1 MQQHWAWHVL
11 GWHNDRLQARL
22 RAQRERLVVRAAGGL
37 HELHA
42 QGSSKSITLSR
53 DQIVEIQTTID
64 LFIED
69 VSRRAGSPSLAR
81 EAGALP
87 TAGETHIVP
96 TRN

>member
-1 MQQHWAWHVL
+1 MDSKHNPLQRQLAHLKVVSRLL
-11 GWHNDRLQARL
+11 G
-22 RAQRERLVVRAAGGL
+22 

-53 DQIVEIQTTID
+53 DQVVEIQTTID

-69 VSRRAGSPSLAR
+69 VSRRVGSPSLAR
-81 EAGALP
+81 EAGTLP

>member
-1 MQQHWAWHVL
+1 MDSKHNPLQRQLAHLKVVSRLL
-11 GWHNDRLQARL
+11 G
-22 RAQRERLVVRAAGGL
+22 

-42 QGSSKSITLSR
+42 QGASKSITLSR